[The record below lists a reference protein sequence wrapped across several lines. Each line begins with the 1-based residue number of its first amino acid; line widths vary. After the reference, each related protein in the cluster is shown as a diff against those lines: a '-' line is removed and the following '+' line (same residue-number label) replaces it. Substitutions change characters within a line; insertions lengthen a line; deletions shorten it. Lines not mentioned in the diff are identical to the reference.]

1 MADAG
6 TSKVDE
12 LLKGVDGDYKF
23 SEKDVGWISG
33 KIIDIGHIYL
43 SLDITQAERTT
54 LLRNNPNDHN
64 NMKTE
69 MMLLWRK
76 KKGKQATLK
85 TLVTSLVEDDLA
97 DDSSVSL
104 AEEIVEH
111 FKKKCTK

>member
-1 MADAG
+1 
-6 TSKVDE
+6 
-12 LLKGVDGDYKF
+12 
-23 SEKDVGWISG
+23 
-33 KIIDIGHIYL
+33 
-43 SLDITQAERTT
+43 
-54 LLRNNPNDHN
+54 
-64 NMKTE
+64 MKTE
-69 MMLLWRK
+69 TMLLWRK